1 MCAVERASE
10 RFPPLQRR
18 ELLKCG
24 WSPAQQSVAH
34 LSSFNSLSRGMR
46 RSRGAW
52 AFRLFSFLKSGL
64 SPQTVCFLLCV
75 FVCSLFLALTGN
87 SCFFCVCVFSHL
99 LWTVK
104 NEAVIKGW
112 MDRNILCL
120 VDPVSANTNETF
132 PDWCQERRPVSR
144 NQNERRYG
152 CHSDIHRLWRRTDL
166 VWDSHRCL
174 MSKVVKETGG
184 IGIMDEG
191 RRSTHGWKDV
201 TCSSASLVERNYT
214 RNTIGGF
221 VEIASH
227 PTCWFGLSRP
237 CLPVLFSLFRPVQ
250 MLSVKLCCE
259 PNNRASSSL
268 VQFLCGLQVK
278 TINPLFVSV
287 VCLSMWFHLSF
298 VKKLN
303 Y

>member
-1 MCAVERASE
+1 MSFQAFLFFKIRS
-10 RFPPLQRR
+10 
-18 ELLKCG
+18 
-24 WSPAQQSVAH
+24 
-34 LSSFNSLSRGMR
+34 LSSNCLFSSVCVCVLALSRSHRKFM
-46 RSRGAW
+46 
-52 AFRLFSFLKSGL
+52 FFL
-64 SPQTVCFLLCV
+64 
-75 FVCSLFLALTGN
+75 
-87 SCFFCVCVFSHL
+87 CVCVFSHL

-112 MDRNILCL
+112 MDRNISCL

-201 TCSSASLVERNYT
+201 TCYSASLVERNYT

-237 CLPVLFSLFRPVQ
+237 CLPVCFSLFRPAQ

-268 VQFLCGLQVK
+268 LQFLCGLQVK